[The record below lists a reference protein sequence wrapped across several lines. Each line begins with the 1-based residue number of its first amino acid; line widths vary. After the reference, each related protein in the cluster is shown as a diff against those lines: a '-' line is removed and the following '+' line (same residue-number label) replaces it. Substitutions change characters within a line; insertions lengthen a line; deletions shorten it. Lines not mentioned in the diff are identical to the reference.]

1 MLSKVKTIGRNWSLI
16 FYPESTDEKKL
27 VNAIKRL
34 KTPAAISPLH
44 KDDVWD
50 VMDIEDWL
58 VKHKGDPESVKDAP
72 KVGELKKPHW
82 HVLLRF
88 KGNKRRHQ
96 IDEWV
101 ATFTD
106 SHVNAFVPPDADGDL
121 RYMAHLDDP
130 DKAQYHVSDIQLF
143 GGIDPAPL
151 YRQTELQTFGTVA
164 SMIDLIKD
172 YELDNYAD
180 FVDAVFAT
188 GEYAPVSS
196 LMKYSMF
203 YDKYLN
209 AYAQKRVSKARA
221 ATLVQNG

>member
-27 VNAIKRL
+27 INAIRRL

-44 KDDVWD
+44 KDDIWD
-50 VMDIEDWL
+50 EMDVEAWL
-58 VKHKGDPESVKDAP
+58 AKNKGEAAALRNAP
-72 KVGELKKPHW
+72 KVGEKKKPHW
-82 HVLLRF
+82 HVLIKF
-88 KGNKRRHQ
+88 KGNKRKYQ

-106 SHVNAFVPPDADGDL
+106 SNALSIVTPNCDGDL
-121 RYMAHLDDP
+121 RYMCHLDDP
-130 DKAQYHVSDIQLF
+130 DKAQYDVSDVQLF

-151 YRQTELQTFGTVA
+151 YRETELQTFQTVS
-164 SMIDLIKD
+164 SMIDIIKD
-172 YELDNYAD
+172 NNIDNFAD
-180 FVDAVFAT
+180 FVDAVFSL

-196 LMKYSMF
+196 LMKYSTF

-209 AYAQKRVSKARA
+209 SYVQKYLISRR
-221 ATLVQNG
+221 G

>member
-50 VMDIEDWL
+50 EMAVEEWL
-58 VKHKGDPESVKDAP
+58 AKNKGEAAALRNIP
-72 KVGELKKPHW
+72 KVGEKKKPHW

-88 KGNKRRHQ
+88 KGNKRKHQ
-96 IDEWV
+96 IDAWV

-106 SHVNAFVPPDADGDL
+106 SNACAIVPPDADGDL

-130 DKAQYHVSDIQLF
+130 DKAQYDVADIQLF

-151 YRQTELQTFGTVA
+151 YRQTELQAFGTVA
-164 SMIDLIKD
+164 NMIDIIKD
-172 YELDNYAD
+172 NDLDNFAD
-180 FVDAVFAT
+180 FVDAVFSME
-188 GEYAPVSS
+188 EYAPVSS
-196 LMKYSMF
+196 LMKYSTF

-209 AYAQKRVSKARA
+209 AYAQKRVSKSRA
-221 ATLVQNG
+221 SNLIQLG

>member
-1 MLSKVKTIGRNWSLI
+1 MLGKVKTIGRNWSLI

-27 VNAIKRL
+27 INALKQL
-34 KTPAAISPLH
+34 KTPCAISPLH

-50 VMDIEDWL
+50 EFDVLDWL
-58 VKHKGDPESVKDAP
+58 NHHKSEPESLCKAP
-72 KVGELKKPHW
+72 HVGDLKKPHW

-96 IDEWV
+96 IDDWV

-121 RYMAHLDDP
+121 RYMCHLDDP
-130 DKAQYHVSDIQLF
+130 DKAQYDVADIKLF

-151 YRQTELQTFGTVA
+151 YRQTELQSFGTVA
-164 SMIDLIKD
+164 DLIDLIKD
-172 YELDNYAD
+172 NEIDNYAD
-180 FVDAVFAT
+180 FVDAVFAS

-196 LMKYSMF
+196 LMKYSIF

-209 AYAQKRVSKARA
+209 AYAQKRVAKSRA
-221 ATLVQNG
+221 SNLMQHG